1 MSNRYILDDDNNV
14 RKVRTSFWVVL
25 RKILMFI
32 VVTASLSVVYYLI
45 LACFFSTDTEKELIQ
60 ENRMYEKLVPQMQE
74 KEKLL
79 ADVVEGLELRD
90 NRIYDEIFHADAP
103 SINPFMS
110 LNSLSGIDT
119 IPDTKI
125 LSYSKEKLDRIE
137 TVSARVEDNFEAIFA
152 AIEGENFVMPPMV
165 IPIDNFSFARTGAS
179 VGERIN
185 PFYKVPMAHNGID
198 LIASTGEP
206 VHAAADGIVRE
217 VVRSRKGLGNVVTIE
232 HDGGYITRYAHLADV
247 EVYRG
252 RTVRMGSRLGYVGV
266 SGNSF
271 APHLH
276 YEVHKDTVV
285 LDPVNYFFASL
296 RADEYVNML
305 VMAASTGQSMD

>member
-14 RKVRTSFWVVL
+14 RKVRTSFWVVV

-125 LSYSKEKLDRIE
+125 LNYSKEKLDRIE

-232 HDGGYITRYAHLADV
+232 HDGDILPDMPILLMLRYIGEGRCVWAVVWDMSGFPAIPSPPTFIMKCTRIL
-247 EVYRG
+247 
-252 RTVRMGSRLGYVGV
+252 S
-266 SGNSF
+266 S
-271 APHLH
+271 
-276 YEVHKDTVV
+276 
-285 LDPVNYFFASL
+285 
-296 RADEYVNML
+296 
-305 VMAASTGQSMD
+305 STR

>member
-110 LNSLSGIDT
+110 LSSLSGIDT

-125 LSYSKEKLDRIE
+125 LNYSKEKLDRIE

>member
-1 MSNRYILDDDNNV
+1 MP
-14 RKVRTSFWVVL
+14 
-25 RKILMFI
+25 
-32 VVTASLSVVYYLI
+32 I

-125 LSYSKEKLDRIE
+125 LNYSKEKLDRIE

-252 RTVRMGSRLGYVGV
+252 RTVRMGSRLGYDGV

>member
-125 LSYSKEKLDRIE
+125 LNYSKEKLDRIE

-185 PFYKVPMAHNGID
+185 PFYKVPMEHNGID

>member
-14 RKVRTSFWVVL
+14 RKVRTSFWVVV